1 MIDELQGRVAELMR
15 EKSDLE
21 GRIGNDRPCS
31 TCPEEGGVDREDA
44 S

>member
-21 GRIGNDRPCS
+21 GRIGNDKPCS
-31 TCPEEGGVDREDA
+31 TCPKKEE
-44 S
+44 